1 VYRADELWRAGDAD
15 GDVILGVI
23 AGVTTDEDGRVYV
36 LDGQLSTI
44 HVFAA
49 HGEYRGTLSREGDG
63 PGESRRPTD
72 LTMLGPDRLAFTHP
86 FPGRAITRELDG
98 TPAGDIHYRP
108 TLGSSSSY
116 VALQMIHGTRDRLVL
131 GGAYWETD
139 GEKGKNAT
147 GGATEVLFIAHCDA
161 DGQELSRCLE
171 HDVRSTTAQR

>member
-1 VYRADELWRAGDAD
+1 MILPARITCLMVVILVAGPGATAESPAPQQKTSPPGASGVPRVYRADELWRAGDADGD

-86 FPGRAITRELDG
+86 FPGRVITLELDG
-98 TPAGDIHYRP
+98 TPADDIHYRP

-116 VALQMIHGTRDRLVL
+116 VAL
-131 GGAYWETD
+131 
-139 GEKGKNAT
+139 
-147 GGATEVLFIAHCDA
+147 
-161 DGQELSRCLE
+161 
-171 HDVRSTTAQR
+171 